1 MNSANVSLK
10 WVSCVHHLM
19 LLPSPERHITQA
31 KHIFVHIL
39 QSNKSCIIIAECL
52 LPPLLARARSLPFS
66 LATFVYFS
74 VHWTSQQLSN
84 DIMIN
89 ENMFSCKTISFL
101 RYGHGPPIKLTRK
114 QIAKWEVKKKTV
126 FKTLAAREA
135 PMAPVRLH
143 GNRIA
148 VFTQ

>member
-52 LPPLLARARSLPFS
+52 LPPPLARARSLPFS

-101 RYGHGPPIKLTRK
+101 RYGHGPPIKLSRK
-114 QIAKWEVKKKTV
+114 QIAKWEVKKKNR
-126 FKTLAAREA
+126 FQNISCARSTNG
-135 PMAPVRLH
+135 PRP
-143 GNRIA
+143 IA
-148 VFTQ
+148 RQ